1 MIQDGWNLSHK
12 GWEQFLPELSDAQK
26 VEGGWH
32 LGDKVLFRALMS
44 LRQEE
49 KRAQTKTSWIS
60 KSMMSLSVLFFFL
73 SFILLLQYWYRDF
86 FGHEIFWYRFA
97 TFFLLKPNFQILKLS
112 FLRQFFWYQHW
123 DPKWIGK
130 SLETEMS
137 HSVLIKSSEL
147 TAEQPSED
155 LVSVLEQRNKKNQRQ
170 RHHVLIKHL
179 NSQRSSQVK
188 I

>member
-1 MIQDGWNLSHK
+1 MISIFYKTINENRIQLLIHHIQIWPSSIFHLYQSMMQDDWNLSHK

-32 LGDKVLFRALMS
+32 LGDKALFRALMS

-86 FGHEIFWYRFA
+86 FGHQIFWYRFA
-97 TFFLLKPNFQILKLS
+97 TFFC
-112 FLRQFFWYQHW
+112 
-123 DPKWIGK
+123 
-130 SLETEMS
+130 
-137 HSVLIKSSEL
+137 
-147 TAEQPSED
+147 
-155 LVSVLEQRNKKNQRQ
+155 
-170 RHHVLIKHL
+170 
-179 NSQRSSQVK
+179 
-188 I
+188 